1 MGEMCDFEAEF
12 YPENWLPPVRT
23 RRKKKT
29 KTVKAS
35 LNKEQYDKYSA
46 LGGAVWLKK
55 MIASADAPSNAPYE
69 GPGGFSPGPL
79 DAVVGPQG

>member
-12 YPENWLPPVRT
+12 YPENWLRPVIT

-29 KTVKAS
+29 KTVKVS
-35 LNKEQYDKYSA
+35 LNKDQFDKYSA

-55 MIASADAPSNAPYE
+55 MIALMETPSN
-69 GPGGFSPGPL
+69 
-79 DAVVGPQG
+79 V

>member
-12 YPENWLPPVRT
+12 YPENWLRPVIT

-55 MIASADAPSNAPYE
+55 MIASADAPSNAGIHRADE
-69 GPGGFSPGPL
+69 GRP
-79 DAVVGPQG
+79 VE